1 MIIFASSNAMRVWST
16 KDEWGILADILVT
29 CSILWTTLFGIFGKI
44 YISAHPTPRQ
54 TGQIRMKHAVWID
67 LINMLLWF
75 VTLVSGLVVMWM
87 EKPGKTC
94 STGRA
99 PV

>member
-1 MIIFASSNAMRVWST
+1 MLILAPVNIVCVSST
-16 KDEWGILADILVT
+16 KEKWETLADLLVT
-29 CSILWTTLFGIFGKI
+29 RSILWTTLFGIFGKI
-44 YISAHPTPRQ
+44 YIPAHPTPRQ

-75 VTLVSGLVVMWM
+75 VTLISGLVVMWR
-87 EKPGKTC
+87 EKPRKTGF
-94 STGRA
+94 TGRA